1 MQIKIYITNFYQYI
15 KLFFADFTEN
25 GNVKRSTFNYCDG
38 TCAKW

>member
-15 KLFFADFTEN
+15 KLFFAEN